1 MQPPRDPLLDALA
14 STSPGDD
21 ATLPPDAALSPAE
34 DGPSASPSRLYLLV
48 VDGDASR
55 LHYLAPGEVVIGRGE
70 DAGIRLSSGTASR
83 RHARIHIHGEQATLE
98 DLGSHNGTRVNGERL
113 TGRCPL
119 AAGDVVAIAG
129 ATLIFQHRLRAHR
142 PTETLSARALRDR
155 LEQEIE
161 RGVRHGRDVGVASI
175 LVGGTSAEPSA
186 AVFEAIRFFDV
197 LGRRASGELA
207 VILPELAGEELA
219 AVAARILR
227 ALPGSRIGLAC
238 CPGDALDADT
248 LLQAANASATAA
260 RPGSMSTAASQPAV
274 ERCGAHTLVLADPLM
289 LRIAALLRRLAATS
303 LPVLLEGELGVGKRT
318 LAAAIH
324 HWSDRAAGPLV
335 EVDCP
340 AMIPARVEV
349 ELFGGEARPGLLRA
363 ALGGTLV
370 LRDVL
375 GLPRPVQERLVQLV
389 DASGTLHPTE
399 YEGPS
404 DVRVIATTPR
414 PLESEV
420 ARGRFLGAL
429 AERLALRAA
438 VVPPLRDRP
447 RDITVLARYFAHLA
461 APGKPIGAA
470 ALRVLADHDWPENV
484 LELRRRVERAA
495 RAAGAAIEPAAL
507 LPERAMAPQPPV
519 EVDLSETL
527 PVGSLD
533 PPTRGR

>member
-1 MQPPRDPLLDALA
+1 MQPPRDPLIEALA

-21 ATLPPDAALSPAE
+21 ATLAPDAVFPPPE

-55 LHYLAPGEVVIGRGE
+55 LHYLAPGEVVVGRGE
-70 DAGIRLSSGTASR
+70 EAGIRLSSGTASR
-83 RHARIHIHGEQATLE
+83 RHARIHIHGDQATLE

-113 TGRCPL
+113 SGRCPL
-119 AAGDVVAIAG
+119 AAGDVIAIAG
-129 ATLIFQHRLRAHR
+129 ATLLFQHRLRARR

-161 RGVRHGRDVGVASI
+161 RGVRYGRDVGVASI
-175 LVGGTSAEPSA
+175 LSAGTAAEPA
-186 AVFEAIRFFDV
+186 AIFEVTRFFDV
-197 LGRRASGELA
+197 VGRRAAGELA
-207 VILPELAGEELA
+207 VILPDLAGEELA
-219 AVAARILR
+219 AAAGRILR
-227 ALPGSRIGLAC
+227 ALPGSRIGLAS

-248 LLQAANASATAA
+248 LLQAANASALAA

-274 ERCGAHTLVLADPLM
+274 ERCGAHTIVLADPLM
-289 LRIAALLRRLAATS
+289 LRIAALLRRLAATA
-303 LPVLLEGELGVGKRT
+303 LPLLLEGEIGVGKRT

-324 HWSDRAAGPLV
+324 HWSDRTAGPLV

-340 AMIPARVEV
+340 AMVPARVEV

-370 LRDVL
+370 LRDVF
-375 GLPRPVQERLVQLV
+375 GLPLSVQERLVHLI

-414 PLESEV
+414 PLEREV

-447 RDITVLARYFAHLA
+447 RDITVLARYFAHLV
-461 APGKPIGAA
+461 APGTSLGAA

-495 RAAGAAIEPAAL
+495 RAAGATIDGADL
-507 LPERAMAPQPPV
+507 LPERAQPRQETS

-533 PPTRGR
+533 PPTKSR